1 MREAGHT
8 FLARMGKKR
17 LRPGGKLATEWLL
30 NKGSFGPGTLVL
42 EVACNMGTT
51 AIELARRFGCT
62 IVACDLDAAA
72 LEKAE
77 KNVRSANL
85 EDKITLLHTDATA
98 LPFED
103 ASFDVLLNEAMLTML
118 PLSRKEKAV
127 SEYFRVLKPG
137 GLLLTHDVLLRADDS
152 EEQRRIYSELSGAIN
167 SPVVPLTGEKWEAL
181 FTGAGFTSTE
191 SLTGPMSLM
200 SLSGMIYDEGLC
212 NTIRVI
218 FRSLASADRK
228 MFLNMRKV
236 FSQRASQLGFIA
248 ACSRK

>member
-30 NKGSFGPGTLVL
+30 DKGSFGPATSVL

-51 AIELARRFGCT
+51 AIELVKRFDCT
-62 IVACDLDAAA
+62 VVACDIDPAA

-77 KNVRSANL
+77 KNVQSAKL
-85 EDKITLLHTDATA
+85 AEKITLLHADATS
-98 LPFED
+98 LPFEN
-103 ASFDVLLNEAMLTML
+103 ATFDVVLNEAMLTML

-137 GLLLTHDVLLRADDS
+137 GLLLTHDVLLTVSDP

-167 SPVVPLTGEKWEAL
+167 SPVVPLTREKWEGL
-181 FTGAGFTSTE
+181 FTGAGFAHTE

>member
-248 ACSRK
+248 VCSRK